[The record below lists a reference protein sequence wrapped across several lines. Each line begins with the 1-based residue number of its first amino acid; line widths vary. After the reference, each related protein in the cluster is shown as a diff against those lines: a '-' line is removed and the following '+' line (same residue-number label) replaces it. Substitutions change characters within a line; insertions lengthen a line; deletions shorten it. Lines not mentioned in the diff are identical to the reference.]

1 MSALMQ
7 RFAAPRQAPG
17 THALTPPPGSA
28 RLWLFVLTV
37 GLPLVVSALALGLAP
52 LADDAPALLGGSR
65 AATAALTLASVAVLT
80 LLLWAA
86 LGFGLRRQSLRVD
99 AQGIAVRSTFFGTQV
114 AIAQLQLD
122 QARVVD
128 LAEHAELRPLLKLR
142 GYGLPGFRSG
152 WYRLRDRRKAFVATA
167 DSRLVLW
174 LPASAG
180 HGLLLD
186 VRDPNGLLLRLR
198 ELAAHAQRR

>member
-1 MSALMQ
+1 MNTAHPL
-7 RFAAPRQAPG
+7 RTPG
-17 THALTPPPGSA
+17 RSGITLTPPPGSA
-28 RLWLFVLTV
+28 RLWLFVLVV
-37 GLPLVVSALALGLAP
+37 GLPLLVSALALALAP
-52 LADDAPALLGGSR
+52 LTHDTQPLVGGSL
-65 AATAALTLASVAVLT
+65 AWTMALTLASVAALT

-86 LGFGLRRQSLRVD
+86 LSFGLRRQSLQVD
-99 AQGIAVRSTFFGTQV
+99 AQCITVRSSFFRTQV

-128 LAEHAELRPLLKLR
+128 LAEHTELRPLLKVR

-167 DSRLVLW
+167 DSRLLLW
-174 LPASAG
+174 LPSSAG

-186 VRDPNGLLLRLR
+186 VRDPSALLLQLR
-198 ELAAHAQRR
+198 ELAAHPHRR